1 MSFEL
6 NKITR
11 FVDLKFTFEFRLI
24 RLNCSSVAASNEVV
38 FEGFEGFEG
47 VVTIIGK
54 TSPAKP

>member
-24 RLNCSSVAASNEVV
+24 RLNCSSVDASNEVV
-38 FEGFEGFEG
+38 FEGFEG